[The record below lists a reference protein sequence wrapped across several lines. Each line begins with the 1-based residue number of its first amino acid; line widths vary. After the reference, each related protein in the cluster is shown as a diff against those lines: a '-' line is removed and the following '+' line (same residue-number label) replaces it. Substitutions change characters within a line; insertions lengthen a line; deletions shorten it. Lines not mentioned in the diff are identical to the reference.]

1 MAVSQMQKLSL
12 ILPKDDLDSLLLALQ
27 AQAKVQIYDLSENEE
42 WQAAFEAS
50 TLSQP
55 LTEDNRQAL
64 VELQKR
70 QEQVEKMIATLEAYM
85 PEKKAMQA
93 LKEEPLSLSF
103 DDLQAHGMIRDEDLL
118 LTKLKRQLRVLDK
131 ARQKIA
137 DAKGEIKKKKK
148 MARSLNMLEIFP
160 IQILKKFY

>member
-27 AQAKVQIYDLSENEE
+27 SEAKIQIYDLSEHEE
-42 WQAAFEAS
+42 WQAAFEAN

-70 QEQVEKMIATLEAYM
+70 QEQVEKMIQTLEPYM
-85 PEKKAMQA
+85 PEEKGPASSEGRT
-93 LKEEPLSLSF
+93 LKLVF
-103 DDLQAHGMIRDEDLL
+103 
-118 LTKLKRQLRVLDK
+118 
-131 ARQKIA
+131 
-137 DAKGEIKKKKK
+137 
-148 MARSLNMLEIFP
+148 
-160 IQILKKFY
+160 